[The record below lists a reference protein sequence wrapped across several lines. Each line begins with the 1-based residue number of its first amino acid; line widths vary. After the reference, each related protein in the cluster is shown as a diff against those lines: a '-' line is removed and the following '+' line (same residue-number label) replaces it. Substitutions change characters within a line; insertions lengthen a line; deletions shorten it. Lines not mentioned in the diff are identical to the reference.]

1 MTAKRQLEPSANA
14 LHVAERYLETLLDTD
29 APLAPGEL
37 ESIQESI
44 EMIRQ
49 GRMTLAEFERKH
61 GL

>member
-14 LHVAERYLETLLDTD
+14 LRVAERYLETLLDTD